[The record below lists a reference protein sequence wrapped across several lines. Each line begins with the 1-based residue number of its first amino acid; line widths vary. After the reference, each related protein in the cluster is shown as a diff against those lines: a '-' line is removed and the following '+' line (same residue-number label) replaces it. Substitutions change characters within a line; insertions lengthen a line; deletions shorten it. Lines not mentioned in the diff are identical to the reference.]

1 MVLSSGRV
9 PNSHVFNF
17 VTDAEQ
23 AVARTQYIDSMV
35 VTHQR
40 VFELGER
47 AETSEIS
54 GVKIR
59 VFEDEGV
66 VRVGLEGVA
75 EMQLDEIRIV
85 DQRSPQ
91 FRNASEAEEMLYR

>member
-1 MVLSSGRV
+1 MLSSGRV
-9 PNSHVFNF
+9 PNSQIFNY

-23 AVARTQYIDSMV
+23 AVARAQDLDSMF

-54 GVKIR
+54 GVKFG

-66 VRVGLEGVA
+66 VSVGLEGVA
-75 EMQLDEIRIV
+75 EVQLDKISIV

-91 FRNASEAEEMLYR
+91 LRNASETEETPNR